1 MKGSLKLGT
10 FAGIGVYV
18 HWTFALLIAWFA
30 FKHYQPNQDVRE
42 MLEGVGLV
50 LAVFL
55 CVVLHEYGHALTA
68 RRYGIRTED
77 ITLLP
82 IGGVAR
88 LERMPEDPRQELWIA
103 LAGPAVNVVIAIG
116 LFVLLSVVHGPQ
128 SAEPSNQMIAAGGN
142 FLAKL
147 MWINIALV
155 VFNMIPAFPM
165 DGGRV
170 LRALLAHR
178 MNYLRATQVA
188 ATIGQG
194 LAIMFA
200 VMGLFGGPV
209 MLVLIGLFVFLGAQ
223 QESQMV
229 EVRSLLRG
237 VPVRDAMIRQ
247 FRAVGPQDSLD
258 QVVALLLSGEQ
269 QDFPV
274 MDGPRIVGMLTRSAL
289 LAALAGGK
297 RDGTVAEIMRP
308 ECGSVDEMQPLE
320 ATFER
325 MHQGQC
331 PALPVLR
338 HGELV
343 GMITLE
349 NIGEW
354 MMIQSA
360 LRQATP
366 RGDVENVLKSWSPR

>member
-1 MKGSLKLGT
+1 MKGSWKLGT
-10 FAGIGVYV
+10 FTGIGVYV
-18 HWTFALLIAWFA
+18 HWTFALLIVWFA
-30 FKHYQPNQDVRE
+30 YQHFAQSQRLDVT
-42 MLEGVGLV
+42 LQGVGLV
-50 LAVFL
+50 LAIFG
-55 CVVLHEYGHALTA
+55 CIVLHEYGHALTA
-68 RRYGIRTED
+68 RRYGIQTED

-88 LERMPEDPRQELWIA
+88 LQRMPEDPRQELWIA
-103 LAGPAVNVVIAIG
+103 IAGPAVNVVIAGVLFAILNITHG
-116 LFVLLSVVHGPQ
+116 LK
-128 SAEPSNQMIAAGGN
+128 SAEPTHEMVKVGGN
-142 FLAKL
+142 FLAQL
-147 MWINIALV
+147 MYINVVLV

-178 MNYLRATQVA
+178 LTYVRATQIA

-194 LAIMFA
+194 LAIAFGVLGWFGEQYMLMFVA
-200 VMGLFGGPV
+200 
-209 MLVLIGLFVFLGAQ
+209 LFVFLGAQ

-237 VPVRDAMIRQ
+237 VPVRDAMIRR
-247 FRAVGPQDSLD
+247 FRAVVPHDSLD
-258 QVVALLLSGEQ
+258 QVVSLLLSGDQ

-274 MDGPRIVGMLTRSAL
+274 IDGNRIVGMLTRASLLSAL
-289 LAALAGGK
+289 AEGK
-297 RDGTVAEIMRP
+297 RDATVAEIMRP
-308 ECGSVDEMQPLE
+308 DCGTVDDAQLLE

-331 PALPVLR
+331 PALPVLH

-354 MMIQSA
+354 MMIQTA
-360 LRQATP
+360 LRQAMP
-366 RGDVENVLKSWSPR
+366 RSAVDDVLKDWSPR